1 MPGRSLQFGE
11 AKIPNATSGPL
22 YAAVHTLS
30 RCRNN
35 YRQLSP
41 WPPSATG
48 CKTRFTP
55 SSEFFSRTLAYTSTN
70 LPSTVKERRDSC
82 ASRILIEQS
91 GLLRAHLQHAC
102 LVLCRKS
109 VEFHMYTFALI
120 KGRTRGERALNWLA
134 SFKSLKTL
142 EVVFDLS
149 DLDQGRA
156 AIYRETEAALVESA
170 CRRLTQ
176 TLPRLEKVV
185 TRWYMRPGSITEE
198 TADLILEHI
207 PQLVVHEKLLKRLA
221 SAS

>member
-1 MPGRSLQFGE
+1 
-11 AKIPNATSGPL
+11 
-22 YAAVHTLS
+22 
-30 RCRNN
+30 
-35 YRQLSP
+35 
-41 WPPSATG
+41 
-48 CKTRFTP
+48 
-55 SSEFFSRTLAYTSTN
+55 
-70 LPSTVKERRDSC
+70 
-82 ASRILIEQS
+82 
-91 GLLRAHLQHAC
+91 
-102 LVLCRKS
+102 
-109 VEFHMYTFALI
+109 MYTFALI

-149 DLDQGRA
+149 DLDQERA

-221 SAS
+221 PAS